1 MNTGAELWEDWDPC
15 ETDFRPCLPYRHT
28 RKEMHATPLVHLNLA
43 RDQSRDQSHEV
54 GYDVMSRL
62 IIADIGAFEISEF
75 RITAVQPVLPPAI
88 ISVASS
94 IMFLIHT

>member
-15 ETDFRPCLPYRHT
+15 ETDFCPCPPYKHT
-28 RKEMHATPLVHLNLA
+28 QKETHATPLVHLNLA
-43 RDQSRDQSHEV
+43 HDQSHDV
-54 GYDVMSRL
+54 GCDVMSRF

-75 RITAVQPVLPPAI
+75 QIKAVQPVRPPAI

-94 IMFLIHT
+94 TLFLIHT